1 MEATK
6 IPDVEFKTMVI
17 RKLKDL
23 SVEEWLISELKG
35 IVSIKK
41 T

>member
-23 SVEEWLISELKG
+23 SVEEWLISELKE